1 MATKAADR
9 HPQAETPPPGPHI
22 GTRRT
27 HRRRWPWILLAALIA
42 LVTLFYLGGG
52 YYFSSAIHHDV
63 FEVRPGVPATTQ
75 TGTLTDLTV
84 PTNQVEGTVTV
95 ALDSQYA
102 APDRYANATVGIKV
116 GDSLIVAGPAMDS
129 AGGQVTRPV
138 LDIVGQAPEVGS
150 AAGINRDVW
159 TSPDQLG
166 LDYTEVTI
174 DSGGV
179 AYPAWV
185 IPGPSTT
192 WAVLVHGKGGY
203 PAEMLRMATTLHE
216 RGINCLLI
224 TYANDPSVPRPAD
237 SRYGYGTIEVPQ
249 VEAAVNYARSEGAE
263 RIILGGVSHGAAVS
277 LGFLET
283 SALADSIDA
292 VILDSPP
299 ADLTSNIDAIGDT
312 RSLPV
317 VGLPIPESL
326 ESLAMLITQWRFG
339 LDFDDYDHITAAGG
353 ITAPTL
359 VFQGGMDTTVDASVA
374 RDLVAAMDPGT
385 TLVEQPQAQ
394 HVGSWNV
401 DPEAYASAMRGL
413 LDSAGL

>member
-1 MATKAADR
+1 
-9 HPQAETPPPGPHI
+9 
-22 GTRRT
+22 
-27 HRRRWPWILLAALIA
+27 
-42 LVTLFYLGGG
+42 VTLFYVGGG
-52 YYFSSAIHHDV
+52 YYFSSVIYRDV

-84 PTNQVEGTVTV
+84 PTNQVEGSVTV

-102 APDRYANATVGIKV
+102 APDKYANATVGIKV
-116 GDSLIVAGPAMDS
+116 GDSLIVAGPAADS
-129 AGGQVTRPV
+129 AGAEVTRPV
-138 LDIVGQAPEVGS
+138 LDIVGEVPEVGS
-150 AAGINRDVW
+150 PAGVNRDVW

-166 LDYTEVTI
+166 LEYTEAMI

-185 IPGPSTT
+185 IPGSSTT
-192 WAVLVHGKGGY
+192 WAILIHGKGGY

-224 TYANDPSVPRPAD
+224 SYVNDPSVPRPAE
-237 SRYGYGTIEVPQ
+237 SLYGYGTIEVPQ
-249 VEAAVNYARSEGAE
+249 VEAAVNFAQSEGAE

-283 SALADSIDA
+283 STLAESIDA

-299 ADLTSNIDAIGDT
+299 ADLSANIDAIGDT
-312 RSLPV
+312 GTLPV

-326 ESLAMLITQWRFG
+326 ESVAMLITQWLFG
-339 LDFDDYDHITAAGG
+339 LDFDDFNHIAGADG

-359 VFQGGMDTTVDASVA
+359 IFQGGLDTTVDASVA
-374 RDLVAAMDPGT
+374 RALANAMGPGA

-401 DPEAYASAMRGL
+401 DPEAYSAAMGNF
-413 LDSAGL
+413 LDGAAF

>member
-1 MATKAADR
+1 M
-9 HPQAETPPPGPHI
+9 
-22 GTRRT
+22 
-27 HRRRWPWILLAALIA
+27 LIA
-42 LVTLFYLGGG
+42 LVTLFYVGGG
-52 YYFSSAIHHDV
+52 YYFSSAIYHDV

-75 TGTLTDLTV
+75 TGVLTDLTL
-84 PTNQVEGTVTV
+84 PTDQIAGTLAM

-102 APDRYANATVGIKV
+102 NPDKYANATVGIKV
-116 GDSLIVAGPAMDS
+116 GDSLIVAGPATES
-129 AGGQVTRPV
+129 AGGAVTRPV
-138 LDIVGQAPEVGS
+138 LEIVGAAPAVGS
-150 AAGINRDVW
+150 PAGVNRDVW

-166 LDYTEVTI
+166 LEYTETMI

-185 IPGPSTT
+185 IPGSSTT
-192 WAVLVHGKGGY
+192 WAILIHGKGGY

-224 TYANDPSVPRPAD
+224 TYANDPSVPRPAE
-237 SRYGYGTIEVPQ
+237 SLYGYGTIEVPQ
-249 VEAAVNYARSEGAE
+249 VEAAVDFAQSEGAE

-283 SALADSIDA
+283 STLADSIDA

-326 ESLAMLITQWRFG
+326 ESVAMLITQWLFH
-339 LDFDDYDHITAAGG
+339 LDFDDFNHITGASD

-359 VFQGGMDTTVDASVA
+359 IFQGGMDTTVDASVA
-374 RDLVAAMDPGT
+374 RALVAAMGPGAS
-385 TLVEQPQAQ
+385 LVEQPQAQ

-401 DPEAYASAMRGL
+401 DPEAYASALGSF
-413 LDSAGL
+413 LDGAGL